1 MLTTSGT
8 SKLNLYDLYED
19 SLLVSSLGTVDYING
34 TITIP
39 VLIPAGYIENT
50 NDIRFYAKIEE
61 LDINATKDLI
71 LIIDD
76 GTLDTTSKRLAG
88 LTVTVTTQ

>member
-1 MLTTSGT
+1 MIIL
-8 SKLNLYDLYED
+8 
-19 SLLVSSLGTVDYING
+19 
-34 TITIP
+34 TITIA
-39 VLIPAGYIENT
+39 VLTPAGYIENT

-88 LTVTVTTQ
+88 LTVTITTQ

>member
-1 MLTTSGT
+1 M
-8 SKLNLYDLYED
+8 
-19 SLLVSSLGTVDYING
+19 SSFGTVDYVNG
-34 TITIP
+34 TISISD
-39 VLIPAGYIENT
+39 IKPAGYIENT

-76 GTLDTTSKRLAG
+76 GTFETTAKRLAG